1 VIHSG
6 MDLDSFYKA
15 GDLPQETIIEKRREL
30 GVADDEIVIGKVA
43 SLEPRK
49 GHEYAI
55 QAAKKL
61 IQHHHRVRF
70 LFVGDGW
77 YRPKLEQMVHQNGLE
92 ESIIFTG
99 YREDIAEVM
108 ATFDI
113 AILTSLWEG
122 LPQVLVQAA
131 AIGKPI
137 VTFDVE
143 GAKEV
148 VKDGVNGFIVSSKDI
163 DALVDKVG
171 YLLADTKRAKS
182 MGERGRDMISDKW
195 SIRTM
200 QEQTCRLYDEL
211 IARSHH
217 SKKRM

>member
-1 VIHSG
+1 
-6 MDLDSFYKA
+6 
-15 GDLPQETIIEKRREL
+15 
-30 GVADDEIVIGKVA
+30 
-43 SLEPRK
+43 
-49 GHEYAI
+49 
-55 QAAKKL
+55 
-61 IQHHHRVRF
+61 
-70 LFVGDGW
+70 
-77 YRPKLEQMVHQNGLE
+77 
-92 ESIIFTG
+92 
-99 YREDIAEVM
+99 
-108 ATFDI
+108 
-113 AILTSLWEG
+113 LWEG